1 MNHNLCVVIPLY
13 KQLEAIEATLT
24 DIERLG
30 LDSIV
35 VDDGNEPDLR
45 ERLQKITSQ
54 FHHTVLH
61 SLDSNQGK
69 GGAVMAGLKL
79 AHQMGY
85 THALQIDADGQH
97 DRSQIPAMR
106 DLSLANPEAIVLGQ
120 PVYDASA
127 NKFRVACR
135 YLNAFWVNVQ
145 LFSFS
150 APDAMCGFR
159 VYPLA
164 ATCTLLNRVRLGRR
178 MDFDIEVLIRLIRD
192 GVPVVKHPTKVIYHT
207 DSQSNFQYVPD
218 NYLIVKMH
226 VKLLLE
232 ALHALVFR
240 RSHPKRSKTD
250 PQHWAEVEELGF
262 TSGIR
267 FLVWSYRFF
276 GAGVFKAI
284 LWPVIVYYFQT
295 NQRARQA
302 SLEYL
307 QRVYRA
313 GSDHPE
319 MAAEPGPRTVFKHFL
334 EFGYF
339 NLDRIASW
347 FGAVKLT
354 DLDFVQK
361 DEFLGFV
368 QQGKGALLISSHLG
382 NIEMCRALITQ
393 YPRVKFHVI
402 MHTAHADKFNSVLK
416 EINSQSDLR
425 VIQVGDIGPETATFL
440 HERIEAGEYIV
451 ILGDRTPVH
460 SQGRVSEVEFLG
472 DRTFFPQGP
481 YLLAHLLGCP
491 VFTMFCLKESGR
503 YRLYIEPFAER
514 IRLARKDRERSLQAQ
529 AQRYADILQHYCLKE
544 PLQWFNFYD
553 FWSADT
559 SARLEDKRDEIKA
572 S

>member
-1 MNHNLCVVIPLY
+1 MKHKLCVVIPLY
-13 KQLEAIEATLT
+13 KQLEAIEATLA
-24 DIERLG
+24 DIQAMG
-30 LDSIV
+30 LPCYVI
-35 VDDGNEPDLR
+35 DDGNEQDVYDRLFEIT
-45 ERLQKITSQ
+45 ERYPNTTL
-54 FHHTVLH
+54 F
-61 SLDSNQGK
+61 SLMANQGK
-69 GGAVMAGLKL
+69 GGAVIAALRLLNHLGF
-79 AHQMGY
+79 

-97 DRSQIPAMR
+97 DRSQIPVMC
-106 DLSLANPEAIVLGQ
+106 DLSLANPEAVVLGQ

-135 YLNAFWVNVQ
+135 HLNHFWVNVQ
-145 LFSFS
+145 LMSLD

-164 ATCTLLNRVRLGRR
+164 STCAILERVKVGRR
-178 MDFDIEVLIRLIRD
+178 MDFDIEILIRLIRH

-207 DSQSNFQYVPD
+207 ESQSNFQYVHD

-232 ALHALVFR
+232 AAHSLLPGSSR
-240 RSHPKRSKTD
+240 KRDKRPDSK
-250 PQHWAEVEELGF
+250 HWAEVEELGF

-307 QRVYRA
+307 ERVYRT
-313 GSDHPE
+313 GSEHPE
-319 MAAEPGPRTVFKHFL
+319 MAAKPGPRTVFKHFL

-361 DEFLGFV
+361 DEFLSFV
-368 QQGKGALLISSHLG
+368 ESGKGALLISSHLG

-393 YPRVKFHVI
+393 YPQVKFHVI
-402 MHTAHADKFNSVLK
+402 MHTAHADMFNSVLK

-472 DRTFFPQGP
+472 DKTFFPQGP